1 MNTIT
6 IKNLSEIDAAAQ
18 EFIGILKAQYPD
30 SRCIVFNAGMGV
42 GKTTFIKALSKAMGA
57 VDEASS
63 PTFSIVN
70 DYLCEDGGHIFHFD
84 LYTVLRVAS
93 QPHYQKHNDGNE
105 DHERQN
111 DVYSHKFDVRFVKN
125 TTFFHKTQ
133 EFVRKITKN
142 LHICK
147 KSSTFAAFFAKRRR
161 IN

>member
-84 LYTVLRVAS
+84 LYRIKDTEEAMAAGAEDYIYGDDYCFIEWPETFLPILPENTVEVGIEEMVDGSRVMKVRRLTAAVG
-93 QPHYQKHNDGNE
+93 GNE
-105 DHERQN
+105 I
-111 DVYSHKFDVRFVKN
+111 S
-125 TTFFHKTQ
+125 
-133 EFVRKITKN
+133 
-142 LHICK
+142 
-147 KSSTFAAFFAKRRR
+147 A
-161 IN
+161 

>member
-84 LYTVLRVAS
+84 LYRIKDTEEAMAAGAEDYIYGNDYCFIEWPETLLPILPENTVEVGIEEMADGSRVMKVRRLTVAVG
-93 QPHYQKHNDGNE
+93 GNE
-105 DHERQN
+105 I
-111 DVYSHKFDVRFVKN
+111 S
-125 TTFFHKTQ
+125 
-133 EFVRKITKN
+133 
-142 LHICK
+142 
-147 KSSTFAAFFAKRRR
+147 A
-161 IN
+161 

>member
-6 IKNLSEIDAAAQ
+6 IKNLSEIDVAAQ
-18 EFIGILKAQYPD
+18 EFIGILKSQYPD

-84 LYTVLRVAS
+84 LYRIKDTEEAMAAGAEDYIYGDDYCMIEWPETLLPILPENTVEVGIEEMVDGSRVMKVRRLTAAVG
-93 QPHYQKHNDGNE
+93 GNE
-105 DHERQN
+105 I
-111 DVYSHKFDVRFVKN
+111 S
-125 TTFFHKTQ
+125 
-133 EFVRKITKN
+133 
-142 LHICK
+142 
-147 KSSTFAAFFAKRRR
+147 A
-161 IN
+161 

>member
-84 LYTVLRVAS
+84 LYRIKDTEEAMAAGAEDYIYGDDYCFIEWPETLLPILPENTVEVGIEEMVYGSRVMKVRCLTAAVG
-93 QPHYQKHNDGNE
+93 GNE
-105 DHERQN
+105 I
-111 DVYSHKFDVRFVKN
+111 S
-125 TTFFHKTQ
+125 
-133 EFVRKITKN
+133 
-142 LHICK
+142 
-147 KSSTFAAFFAKRRR
+147 A
-161 IN
+161 

>member
-84 LYTVLRVAS
+84 LYRIKKTEELYDIGADDYFYS
-93 QPHYQKHNDGNE
+93 GNLCFIE
-105 DHERQN
+105 WPEMAESALPDE
-111 DVYSHKFDVRFVKN
+111 
-125 TTFFHKTQ
+125 TI
-133 EFVRKITKN
+133 KIT
-142 LHICK
+142 ITPQPDG
-147 KSSTFAAFFAKRRR
+147 SR
-161 IN
+161 IVSV

>member
-18 EFIGILKAQYPD
+18 EFIGILKSQYPD

-84 LYTVLRVAS
+84 LYRIKDTEEAMAAGAEDYIYGDDYCFIEWPETLLPVLPENTVEVGIEEMVDGSRVMKVRRLTAAVG
-93 QPHYQKHNDGNE
+93 GNE
-105 DHERQN
+105 I
-111 DVYSHKFDVRFVKN
+111 S
-125 TTFFHKTQ
+125 
-133 EFVRKITKN
+133 
-142 LHICK
+142 
-147 KSSTFAAFFAKRRR
+147 A
-161 IN
+161 

>member
-30 SRCIVFNAGMGV
+30 SRCIIFNAGMGV

-57 VDEASS
+57 IDEASS

-84 LYTVLRVAS
+84 LYRIKDTEEAMAAGAEDYIYGDNYCLIEWPETLLQLLPDNTINVNIDE
-93 QPHYQKHNDGNE
+93 QPDGARIMTI
-105 DHERQN
+105 DR
-111 DVYSHKFDVRFVKN
+111 
-125 TTFFHKTQ
+125 
-133 EFVRKITKN
+133 
-142 LHICK
+142 L
-147 KSSTFAAFFAKRRR
+147 AAV
-161 IN
+161 

>member
-84 LYTVLRVAS
+84 LYRIKDTEEAMAAGAEDYIYGDDYCFIEWPETLLPILPENTVEVGIEEMEDGSRVMEVGLL
-93 QPHYQKHNDGNE
+93 N
-105 DHERQN
+105 
-111 DVYSHKFDVRFVKN
+111 
-125 TTFFHKTQ
+125 
-133 EFVRKITKN
+133 
-142 LHICK
+142 
-147 KSSTFAAFFAKRRR
+147 
-161 IN
+161 

>member
-84 LYTVLRVAS
+84 LYRIKDTEEAMAAGAEDYIYGDDYCFIEWPETLLPVLPENTVEVGIEEMEDGRRVMKVRRLTAAVG
-93 QPHYQKHNDGNE
+93 GNE
-105 DHERQN
+105 I
-111 DVYSHKFDVRFVKN
+111 S
-125 TTFFHKTQ
+125 
-133 EFVRKITKN
+133 
-142 LHICK
+142 
-147 KSSTFAAFFAKRRR
+147 A
-161 IN
+161 

>member
-18 EFIGILKAQYPD
+18 EFIGILKSQYPD

-84 LYTVLRVAS
+84 LYRIKDTEEAMAAGAEDYIYGDDYCFIEWPETLMPILPENTVEVDIEEMVDGSRVMKVRRLTAAVG
-93 QPHYQKHNDGNE
+93 GNE
-105 DHERQN
+105 I
-111 DVYSHKFDVRFVKN
+111 S
-125 TTFFHKTQ
+125 
-133 EFVRKITKN
+133 
-142 LHICK
+142 
-147 KSSTFAAFFAKRRR
+147 A
-161 IN
+161 

>member
-84 LYTVLRVAS
+84 LYRIKDTEEAMAAGAEDYIYGYDYCFIEWPETLLPILPENTVEVGIEEMVDGSRVMKVRRLTAAV
-93 QPHYQKHNDGNE
+93 DGNE
-105 DHERQN
+105 I
-111 DVYSHKFDVRFVKN
+111 S
-125 TTFFHKTQ
+125 
-133 EFVRKITKN
+133 
-142 LHICK
+142 
-147 KSSTFAAFFAKRRR
+147 A
-161 IN
+161 

>member
-84 LYTVLRVAS
+84 LYRIKDTEEAMAAGAEDYIYGDDYCFIEWPETLLPILPKNTVEVGIEEMVDGSRVMKVRRLTAAVG
-93 QPHYQKHNDGNE
+93 GNE
-105 DHERQN
+105 I
-111 DVYSHKFDVRFVKN
+111 S
-125 TTFFHKTQ
+125 
-133 EFVRKITKN
+133 
-142 LHICK
+142 
-147 KSSTFAAFFAKRRR
+147 A
-161 IN
+161 